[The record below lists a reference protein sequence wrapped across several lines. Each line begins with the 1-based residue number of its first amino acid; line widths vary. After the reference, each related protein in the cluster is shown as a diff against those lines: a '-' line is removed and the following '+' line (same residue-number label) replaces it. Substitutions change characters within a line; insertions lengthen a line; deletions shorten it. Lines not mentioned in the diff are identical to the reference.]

1 MASKGKKK
9 YWKQWEAFSEYLKN
23 GERPDTFETA
33 YAVVCDKVSG
43 LYESEARAMWNNI
56 RAINPKSI
64 VEIGR
69 NLGGSQFLFCCAA
82 QELEIFNS
90 FDIEAFELTDEWLE
104 EWGCFNG
111 INTNNMVSD
120 STQLGG
126 KIGIVYDLVFIDG
139 GHTGPIVKADIEI
152 WKDHC
157 RYICFHDYADDN
169 GRNKHKKYY
178 PDVVEQIRGAAQA
191 YQWQQ
196 FGERGRSDVC
206 FRTGVK

>member
-1 MASKGKKK
+1 MASRGKHK
-9 YWKQWEAFSEYLKN
+9 YRKQWEAFAAYLETGK
-23 GERPDTFETA
+23 RPTTFEEA

-82 QELEIFNS
+82 PELEHFLSI
-90 FDIEAFELTDEWLE
+90 DIEEFELTDWELRR
-104 EWGCFNG
+104 WGLKNG
-111 INTNNMVSD
+111 IHTHNAVED
-120 STQLGG
+120 STKTEVASCGRLW
-126 KIGIVYDLVFIDG
+126 DLVFIDG
-139 GHTGPIVKADIEI
+139 GHTGPIVRADIEI

-157 RYICFHDYADDN
+157 SYICFHDYANHN
-169 GRNKHKKYY
+169 GQNKHKRYY
-178 PDVVEQIRGAAQA
+178 PDVVAEITAAAQA

-196 FGERGRSDVC
+196 FGERGKSDIV
-206 FRTGVK
+206 FKTGV